1 MTERHGKHSKS
12 MLPNTAAISYMWLLR
27 TDKVASLNY
36 AGSVKHRPNV
46 KDTVYIVYM
55 LKE

>member
-1 MTERHGKHSKS
+1 